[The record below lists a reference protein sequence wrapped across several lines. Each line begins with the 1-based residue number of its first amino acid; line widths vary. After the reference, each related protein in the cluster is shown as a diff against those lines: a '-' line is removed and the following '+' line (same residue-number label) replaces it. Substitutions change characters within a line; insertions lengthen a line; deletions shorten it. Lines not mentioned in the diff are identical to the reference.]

1 MERDLNREIDDL
13 RKEVDN
19 LKELLSNIPKLYH
32 KQNKELIK
40 IAQKKQDQEICS
52 SKKHLINNNDEA
64 SIRHNWV
71 IMSYEEVCLDCR
83 VKRIN
88 KIYDN

>member
-1 MERDLNREIDDL
+1 MERDLNRDIDDL

-40 IAQKKQDQEICS
+40 IAQKKQNLEICPR
-52 SKKHLINNNDEA
+52 KTQLINNDEA

-71 IMSYEEVCLDCR
+71 IMGYEEVCLDCR